1 MPGTVADLM
10 VPMLKAL
17 SLRRLCCVP
26 GDSTGSTR
34 PGAGDQGSGSRKGS
48 VMSAQDSVEGEV
60 RGWYSAYFD
69 TFVSLATGER
79 VELESLLDFYGVP
92 MTVVSDGGYRVL
104 PTREAVLGFARDA
117 IDPLLRAGYAGT
129 QLLRLDIRPLDSYAA
144 FIEGLFSRRD
154 RHGKEIDHA
163 GAAYLAVK
171 TGMGWRVA
179 SFVLRT
185 AGPPEH
191 APSEGVG

>member
-1 MPGTVADLM
+1 
-10 VPMLKAL
+10 
-17 SLRRLCCVP
+17 
-26 GDSTGSTR
+26 
-34 PGAGDQGSGSRKGS
+34 
-48 VMSAQDSVEGEV
+48 MSAQDSVESEV

-69 TFVSLATGER
+69 TFVSLATGQR
-79 VELESLLDFYGVP
+79 GDLDALLDFYGVP
-92 MTVVSDGGYRVL
+92 MTIVSDGGYRVL
-104 PTREAVLGFARDA
+104 PTREAVLQFAHDA

-129 QLLRLDIRPLDSYAA
+129 DLLRLDIRPLDSYAA

-154 RHGKEIDHA
+154 REGKEIDHA

-171 TGMGWRVA
+171 TGEGWRVA

-191 APSEGVG
+191 ASSEGVS